1 MSQQETAKE
10 KEIEKEPLKI
20 GWALTGSHCT
30 LKKTIAEMK
39 EILETEPWEIT
50 PVLSLSVQEM
60 NTKFGTPKQWEDE
73 LENIGC
79 KPWIGTIPDAEPI
92 GPQSL
97 FDVMVVAPCSGNTMA
112 KLANGIVDT
121 PALMAA
127 KAHLRNLKPLVLGVS
142 TNDGLGLNAQNIA
155 MMLNTKNVY
164 LVPFGQDDPVK
175 KCNSVVF
182 NIKQLA
188 DTIKMARIGK
198 QIQPLLLQYH

>member
-1 MSQQETAKE
+1 MSQQETERE
-10 KEIEKEPLKI
+10 KEREKEPLKI

-39 EILETEPWEIT
+39 EILAAEPWEIT

-155 MMLNTKNVY
+155 TMLNTKNVY

-188 DTIKMARIGK
+188 DTIKMARNGK

>member
-1 MSQQETAKE
+1 MSEQETEREKE
-10 KEIEKEPLKI
+10 KLKI

-30 LKKTIAEMK
+30 LKKTITEMK
-39 EILETEPWEIT
+39 AILEREPWEIT
-50 PVLSLSVQEM
+50 PVLSHSVQEM
-60 NTKFGTPKQWEDE
+60 NTKFGTPEQWEKALAD
-73 LENIGC
+73 IGC
-79 KPWIGTIPDAEPI
+79 HPWIGTIPDAEPI

-182 NIKQLA
+182 DVKQLA
-188 DTIKMARIGK
+188 DTIKFAKNGK

>member
-1 MSQQETAKE
+1 MSQKTE
-10 KEIEKEPLKI
+10 KESQILKV

-39 EILETEPWEIT
+39 EILVEEPWEIT
-50 PVLSLSVQEM
+50 PVLSLSVQQM
-60 NTKFGTPKQWEDE
+60 ATKFGTPEQWETALAD
-73 LENIGC
+73 IGC
-79 KPWIGTIPDAEPI
+79 QPWIGTIPDAEPI

-112 KLANGIVDT
+112 KLANGIIDT

-127 KAHLRNLKPLVLGVS
+127 KAHLRNLKPLVLGIS
-142 TNDGLGLNAQNIA
+142 TNDGLGLNAKNIA
-155 MMLNTKNVY
+155 TMLNTKNVY

-182 NIKQLA
+182 DVKQLA
-188 DTIKMARIGK
+188 STIKLALNGK

>member
-1 MSQQETAKE
+1 MSQQETERE
-10 KEIEKEPLKI
+10 KETLKI

-39 EILETEPWEIT
+39 EILAQEPWEIT
-50 PVLSLSVQEM
+50 PVLSHSVQEM
-60 NTKFGTPKQWEDE
+60 NTKFGTPAQWEEALDD
-73 LENIGC
+73 IGC
-79 KPWIGTIPDAEPI
+79 NPWIGTIPEAEPI

-182 NIKQLA
+182 DVKQLA
-188 DTIKMARIGK
+188 ATIKLARTGK